1 MSLRRMPRKWGV
13 WIVVVALAGAIS
25 AIGISPA
32 ATTVS
37 VEDSAGLNPSRLPK
51 NKFKPASLNV
61 VVESNVDS
69 PGEIPDEVRNTRLE
83 FDDDGKITT
92 TGLATCNRS
101 VAQLQQMTTQ
111 QARAACR
118 ASIVGSGTARALI
131 PPATTTNAV
140 VSAFNGPKAGR
151 NPTILLHAQ
160 TDIGVIQVLRGTIS
174 KINAGDFGYRLVV
187 PVPDLPA
194 GAVLT
199 RFETTVKK
207 KWRHRG
213 RTYNYISGRCHD
225 GNKTLNIRGTF
236 DMATGPNQTS
246 AASQRCTVAR

>member
-1 MSLRRMPRKWGV
+1 MRMRKAL
-13 WIVVVALAGAIS
+13 VAAAAVGLAGALS
-25 AIGISPA
+25 AVGISSA
-32 ATTVS
+32 ATNVTIQP
-37 VEDSAGLNPSRLPK
+37 SAGINPSNLPK
-51 NKFKPASLNV
+51 QKFAPASLNV
-61 VVESNVDS
+61 VVQSNVDS
-69 PGEIPDEVRNTRLE
+69 PGEVPVEVRKTTLN
-83 FDDDGKITT
+83 FDDDGRITT
-92 TGLATCNRS
+92 TGLAICRRS
-101 VAQLQQMTTQ
+101 PAELQQMTTQ

-131 PPATTTNAV
+131 PPSTTTNAV

-151 NPTILLHAQ
+151 NATILLHAQ

-174 KINAGDFGYRLVV
+174 KTNAGDFGTRLTV

-213 RTYNYISGRCHD
+213 KTYNYITARCND
-225 GNKTLNIRGTF
+225 GNKTLNMRGTF
-236 DMATGPNQTS
+236 DMATGPNQSS
-246 AASQRCTVAR
+246 ADSKRCR

>member
-1 MSLRRMPRKWGV
+1 MRMRKAL
-13 WIVVVALAGAIS
+13 VAAAAVGLAGALS
-25 AIGISPA
+25 AIGISSA
-32 ATTVS
+32 ATTVTIQP
-37 VEDSAGLNPSRLPK
+37 SAGINPSNLPK
-51 NKFKPASLNV
+51 QKFAPASLNV
-61 VVESNVDS
+61 VVQSNVDS

-83 FDDDGKITT
+83 FDDDGRITT

-118 ASIVGSGTARALI
+118 ASMVGTGTARALI
-131 PPATTTNAV
+131 PPATETGAV

-151 NPTILLHAQ
+151 NATILLHAQ

-174 KINAGDFGYRLVV
+174 KINAGDFGTRLNV

-213 RTYNYISGRCHD
+213 KTYNYITARCND
-225 GNKTLNIRGTF
+225 GNKTLNMRGTF
-236 DMATGPNQTS
+236 DMAAGPNQTS
-246 AASQRCTVAR
+246 ADSKRCR

>member
-1 MSLRRMPRKWGV
+1 MSWRKPSRKWL
-13 WIVVVALAGAIS
+13 ALAGVVGLAGALS
-25 AIGISPA
+25 AIGISSA
-32 ATTVS
+32 ATTVTIRPS
-37 VEDSAGLNPSRLPK
+37 EGLDPSRLPK
-51 NKFKPASLNV
+51 KKFKPASLNV
-61 VVESNVDS
+61 VVQSNVDN
-69 PGEIPDEVRNTRLE
+69 PGEVPVEVRRTTLD

-92 TGLATCNRS
+92 TGLATCRRS
-101 VAQLQQMTTQ
+101 PAQLQQMTTQ

-118 ASIVGSGTARALI
+118 ASMVGRGTARALI

-140 VSAFNGPKAGR
+140 VSAFNGKKAGR

-213 RTYNYISGRCHD
+213 KTYNYISGRCRD
-225 GNKTLNIRGTF
+225 GNRTLNIRGRF
-236 DMATGPNQTS
+236 DMASGPDQTS